1 MNRFAWILVLALTPA
16 LAAQVPDSGAAPP
29 ADQAEARQLRE
40 QIRQRWNAHVR
51 STLGLTDDQAAKLQA
66 TEQRF
71 EEQRQPIRA
80 RQGEI
85 NQALN
90 AELASGTPN
99 QDRVKQLLN
108 ERGDNQLKL
117 QQVNRAEGREM
128 QGYLTPVQHL
138 RYLEERRIFQER
150 VAQARAQRR
159 EERREQPAPR
169 PRVRPAP
176 RRRPRS

>member
-1 MNRFAWILVLALTPA
+1 MNRFAWILLLAFTPA
-16 LAAQVPDSGAAPP
+16 LAAQVPDSNATPS
-29 ADQAEARQLRE
+29 ADQAEAGRLRA
-40 QIRQRWNAHVR
+40 QIRQRWNEHVR

-80 RQGEI
+80 RQREI
-85 NQALN
+85 NAALN
-90 AELASGTPN
+90 AELAAGTPN
-99 QDRVKQLLN
+99 QDRVMQLVN
-108 ERGDNQLKL
+108 ERADNQLKL
-117 QQVNRAEGREM
+117 QQVNRSEGREM
-128 QGYLTPVQHL
+128 QGYLTPVQHA
-138 RYLEERRIFQER
+138 RYLEERRIFQNR
-150 VAQARAQRR
+150 IAQAREQRR